1 MVGIILHLCKPQKY
15 SFLQSITSVEMYRSG
30 CNQKVF
36 NNVLLVLCLLLQFIK
51 SYLYKSN
58 ENKCGLQILRWFQK
72 LGLCK
77 GVKVSREHAFLWINF
92 AANMT
97 ATSNHGKMTFRYKPL
112 NKLYGSRKKGD
123 SGIFN
128 NFKITL

>member
-1 MVGIILHLCKPQKY
+1 MVGVILHLCKPQKY

-77 GVKVSREHAFLWINF
+77 GVKGTRISVDKLCSEYD
-92 AANMT
+92 
-97 ATSNHGKMTFRYKPL
+97 SNIKSWK
-112 NKLYGSRKKGD
+112 ND
-123 SGIFN
+123 IQV
-128 NFKITL
+128 